1 MDEDFE
7 MPPVGGINGGDDDM
21 DFGDDAAF
29 LKVGEEKEIQ
39 QGLKKKLVKEG
50 EGFET
55 PENGDEV
62 EGKKTSD
69 SKISNFCDVISI

>member
-1 MDEDFE
+1 MDNDFE
-7 MPPVGGINGGDDDM
+7 MPPVGDDDEM
-21 DFGDDAAF
+21 DFGDAASF

-50 EGFET
+50 EGYET

-62 EGKKTSD
+62 EGNL
-69 SKISNFCDVISI
+69 INRF